1 MPQPKATSNDLT
13 EPTIANPFAKTNPT
27 PVLPHKPEPK
37 PESIR
42 DKVQEFNAPDF
53 RLSSLSRQIITEKIE
68 KNLLTMKELP
78 FICEMAKHAAI
89 ADGLNGPTS
98 GHIEIA
104 IALRTLENF
113 EAVAA
118 GTMAMPSIDLEYV
131 DPAAGRFR
139 NERHRIWMKAS
150 LELFKAAQ

>member
-1 MPQPKATSNDLT
+1 MPQSKATSTDQT
-13 EPTIANPFAKTNPT
+13 EPTIANPFAKTKPT
-27 PVLPHKPEPK
+27 PVLPHKPAQK
-37 PESIR
+37 SIR
-42 DKVQEFNAPDF
+42 DKVQEFNASNF
-53 RLSSLSRQIITEKIE
+53 RLSSLSRQVINEKIE
-68 KNLLTMKELP
+68 KDLLTFEELP
-78 FICEMAKHAAI
+78 FICEMAKHAAT
-89 ADGLNGPTS
+89 ADGLNGPTTS
-98 GHIEIA
+98 HIEIA

-139 NERHRIWMKAS
+139 NERHRIWMKAT